1 MPLCKMCAEISTVAN
16 SVSVVSM
23 SWPMSGGRGR
33 CVEEEEWSVVP
44 VSSAAWSPQGDVYSV
59 AEH

>member
-44 VSSAAWSPQGDVYSV
+44 VSPGLHREMSAV
-59 AEH
+59 